1 MSYSLQQKRKS
12 RKPNFENLLS
22 VACYQPIAIGVSY
35 FGPPTSLKVESQKL
49 KAESQKLKAE
59 SQKQKV
65 KSRKQIVQPHTSDNR
80 QLITDNYFLSIA

>member
-22 VACYQPIAIGVSY
+22 VVCYQPIAIGVSY
-35 FGPPTSLKVESQKL
+35 FGPPTSL

-65 KSRKQIVQPHTSDNR
+65 KSRKSKAKSRKSKAESQKQKAESRKQKVKS
-80 QLITDNYFLSIA
+80 